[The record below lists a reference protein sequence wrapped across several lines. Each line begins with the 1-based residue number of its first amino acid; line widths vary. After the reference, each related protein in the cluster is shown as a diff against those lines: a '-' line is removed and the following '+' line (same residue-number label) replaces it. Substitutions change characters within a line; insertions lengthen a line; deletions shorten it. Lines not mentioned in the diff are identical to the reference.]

1 MVEELPPSAMVVA
14 KSTEDRILLQ
24 ALLRIHHVPVVG
36 EGDGAAQA
44 LKTLRERRLTHLVVD
59 SDLADGTVAQLVRD
73 ALSIAPG
80 LRIVVLG
87 RSSLHTP
94 DLPEGTAGSVV
105 WLTRPFRF
113 SQFAEA
119 LASSERCTQL
129 SRSHGRW
136 NRFHPP
142 HDRCNPDSSTAR
154 RSGMMDSLC
163 PRRPHG
169 TGDLS
174 MSGRGEVPRPGGLAS
189 GAKSAT

>member
-119 LASSERCTQL
+119 L
-129 SRSHGRW
+129 GI
-136 NRFHPP
+136 
-142 HDRCNPDSSTAR
+142 
-154 RSGMMDSLC
+154 
-163 PRRPHG
+163 
-169 TGDLS
+169 
-174 MSGRGEVPRPGGLAS
+174 V
-189 GAKSAT
+189 